1 MAKTALTPDDVVWQC
16 GFPSPQA
23 AGGHAAA
30 YEAKPLLVVDR
41 HRGSV
46 VAHGELATGREC
58 ETTTGLSSDSGRLS
72 LRFHR

>member
-30 YEAKPLLVVDR
+30 HEAKPLLVVDR
-41 HRGSV
+41 HRGNV
-46 VAHGELATGREC
+46 VAHGELGT
-58 ETTTGLSSDSGRLS
+58 LPI
-72 LRFHR
+72 H